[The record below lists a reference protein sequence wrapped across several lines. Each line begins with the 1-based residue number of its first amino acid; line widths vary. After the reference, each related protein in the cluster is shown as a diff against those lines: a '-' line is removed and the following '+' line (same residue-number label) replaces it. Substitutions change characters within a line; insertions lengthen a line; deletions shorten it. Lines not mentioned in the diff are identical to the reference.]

1 MPSDAEVKDAPPP
14 QDEPVPR
21 AAFLPDMEAEAD
33 DTVDNDE
40 MHEDPHD
47 DLPKGARAE
56 DYDDDPD
63 PSDDAD
69 AEEDEERERQLPGDV
84 LKEHDDSEEETP

>member
-1 MPSDAEVKDAPPP
+1 
-14 QDEPVPR
+14 
-21 AAFLPDMEAEAD
+21 
-33 DTVDNDE
+33 